1 MPVGRKSWKKKPNFK
16 DITVK
21 LHNISFNNLKRRK
34 GKMIFLVLG
43 LFIGIATIVTLL
55 SITESMS
62 RDIEDRL
69 DQFGANIVMVPRS
82 DNLALSYGGIT
93 MGGVNYQTV
102 EFDEARLPEIRTIE
116 FNKNLGLVA
125 PKVLGT
131 ATVKGKE
138 VLLMGV
144 DFETELQLKN
154 WWQFE
159 GTPPAAPN
167 ELLIG
172 SQTAATFNLGVGD
185 PLTIGGSDF
194 IITSIL
200 KPTGASEDGI
210 IIGDLHA
217 FQKILGK
224 DGKISM
230 VEIAAFCRD
239 CPITEMVLQIG
250 EKFPE
255 AKVTA
260 LRQAVMSKMQSI
272 EMFKTFS
279 YGIAVLVIFIG
290 SLLVFITMMGS
301 VNERTREI
309 GIFRAIG
316 FRRGHVMQIIL
327 LEAMVVGLVGGILG
341 YFGGSGI
348 AWATLPLVIKNGS
361 FAGLNYTLG
370 GVALLLSVALSLIAS
385 LYPAQKA
392 SKLDPSEALRA
403 L

>member
-1 MPVGRKSWKKKPNFK
+1 
-16 DITVK
+16 VK
-21 LHNISFNNLKRRK
+21 LHNISFNNLNRRK

-69 DQFGANIVMVPRS
+69 DQFGANIVMVPKS
-82 DNLALSYGGIT
+82 ENLSLSYGGVS
-93 MGGVNYQTV
+93 MGGVNYKTV
-102 EFDEARLPEIRTIE
+102 EFDEARIPDIRTIE
-116 FNKNLGLVA
+116 NSKNLGLVA
-125 PKVLGT
+125 PKILGLT
-131 ATVKGKE
+131 SIKGKN

-144 DFETELQLKN
+144 DFESELALKN

-159 GTPPAAPN
+159 GIPPAQPN

-172 SQTAATFNLGVGD
+172 SQTASTYKLGVGD
-185 PLTIGGSDF
+185 SLVLGEKEFTV
-194 IITSIL
+194 TSIL
-200 KPTGASEDGI
+200 KPTGATEDGI

-217 FQKILGK
+217 FQKVLGK
-224 DGKISM
+224 EGKVSM

-239 CPITEMVLQIG
+239 CPITELVLQIA
-250 EKFPE
+250 EKFPD

-272 EMFKTFS
+272 EMFKSFS

-290 SLLVFITMMGS
+290 SLLVFVTMMGS

-341 YFGGSGI
+341 YLGGNTI
-348 AWATLPLVIKNGS
+348 AFTAMPLVIKDGA
-361 FAGLNYTLG
+361 FAGFNYSLG
-370 GVALLLSVALSLIAS
+370 GLAVLLSIALSLIAS

>member
-1 MPVGRKSWKKKPNFK
+1 M
-16 DITVK
+16 K
-21 LHNISFNNLKRRK
+21 LHNISFNNLNRRK

-69 DQFGANIVMVPRS
+69 DQFGANIVMVPKS
-82 DNLALSYGGIT
+82 ENLSLSYGGVS
-93 MGGVNYQTV
+93 MGGVNYKTV
-102 EFDEARLPEIRTIE
+102 EFDEARIPDIRTIK
-116 FNKNLGLVA
+116 NANNLGLVA
-125 PKVLGT
+125 PKVLG
-131 ATVKGKE
+131 ASSVKGKD

-144 DFETELQLKN
+144 DFESELALKN
-154 WWQFE
+154 WWQWE
-159 GTPPAAPN
+159 GTPPAQPD

-172 SQTAATFNLGVGD
+172 SQTASTFKLAAGNSLMLGEKEFTV
-185 PLTIGGSDF
+185 TA
-194 IITSIL
+194 IL
-200 KPTGASEDGI
+200 KPTGATEDGI

-217 FQKILGK
+217 FQKVLGK
-224 DGKISM
+224 EGKVSM

-239 CPITEMVLQIG
+239 CPITELVLQIA
-250 EKFPE
+250 EKFPD

-272 EMFKTFS
+272 EMFKSFS

-290 SLLVFITMMGS
+290 SLLVFVTMMGS

-341 YFGGSGI
+341 YLGGNTI
-348 AWATLPLVIKNGS
+348 AFTAMPLVIKDGA
-361 FAGLNYTLG
+361 FAGFNYSMG
-370 GVALLLSVALSLIAS
+370 GLAVLLSIALSLIAS

>member
-1 MPVGRKSWKKKPNFK
+1 MRNAWKPWLKNQSLRDNKL
-16 DITVK
+16 K

-43 LFIGIATIVTLL
+43 LFIGIATIVTLM
-55 SITESMS
+55 SITESMTH
-62 RDIEDRL
+62 DIEDRL
-69 DQFGANIVMVPRS
+69 DQYGANIVMVPRS

-93 MGGVNYQTV
+93 MGGVNYKTV
-102 EFDEARLPEIRTIE
+102 EFAEEKIPEIRTIE
-116 FNKNLGLVA
+116 NSKNLGLVA
-125 PKVLGT
+125 PKVLGA
-131 ATVKGKE
+131 ATVMGKD

-144 DFETELQLKN
+144 DFETEMQLKN

-159 GTPPAAPN
+159 GAPPAAAD

-172 SQTAATFNLGVGD
+172 SQTAATFNLALGD
-185 PLTIGGSDF
+185 TLKIDNRDF
-194 IITSIL
+194 TVTTVL
-200 KPTGASEDGI
+200 KPTGASEDGM
-210 IIGDLHA
+210 IIGDLQT
-217 FQKILGK
+217 FQEILGK
-224 DGKISM
+224 EGKVSM
-230 VEIAAFCRD
+230 VEIQAFCRD
-239 CPITEMVLQIG
+239 CPITELVMQIS

-255 AKVTA
+255 AKVTG
-260 LRQAVMSKMQSI
+260 LRQAMMSKMQTV

-279 YGIAVLVIFIG
+279 YGIAILVIFIG
-290 SLLVFITMMGS
+290 SLLVFVTMMGS

-327 LEAMVVGLVGGILG
+327 LEAMVVGLVGGLLG
-341 YFGGSGI
+341 YLGGNAI
-348 AWATLPLVIKNGS
+348 AWASLPLVIKSSS
-361 FAGLNYTLG
+361 FAGLNYNLG
-370 GVALLLSVALSLIAS
+370 GISLLLAVALSLIAS

>member
-1 MPVGRKSWKKKPNFK
+1 M
-16 DITVK
+16 K
-21 LHNISFNNLKRRK
+21 LHNISFNNLGRRK
-34 GKMIFLVLG
+34 GKVIFLVLG

-82 DNLALSYGGIT
+82 ENLSLSYGGVS
-93 MGGVNYQTV
+93 MGGVNYKTV
-102 EFDEARLPEIRTIE
+102 EFDEARIPEIRTIE
-116 FNKNLGLVA
+116 NSNNLGLVA
-125 PKVLGT
+125 PKVLGA
-131 ATVKGKE
+131 ATVKDKD

-159 GTPPAAPN
+159 GAPPAAPD

-172 SQTAATFNLGVGD
+172 SQTAATFQLAVGD
-185 PLTIGGSDF
+185 SLTIGGDDF
-194 IITSIL
+194 VVTTIL

-217 FQKILGK
+217 FQKILSKEGK
-224 DGKISM
+224 VSM

-239 CPITEMVLQIG
+239 CPITELVLQIS

-290 SLLVFITMMGS
+290 SLLVFVTMMGS

-327 LEAMVVGLVGGILG
+327 LEAMIVGLVGGILG
-341 YFGGSGI
+341 YLGGNAI
-348 AWATLPLVIKNGS
+348 ALGAMPLVIKDGA
-361 FAGLNYTLG
+361 FAGFNYSLG
-370 GVALLLSVALSLIAS
+370 GIAVLLSIALSLIAS

>member
-1 MPVGRKSWKKKPNFK
+1 
-16 DITVK
+16 VK

-55 SITESMS
+55 SISESMS

-102 EFDEARLPEIRTIE
+102 EFAEESIPEIRTIE
-116 FNKNLGLVA
+116 NAKNLGLVA
-125 PKVLGT
+125 PKVLGA
-131 ATVKGKE
+131 ATIKE
-138 VLLMGV
+138 KDVLLMGV

-159 GTPPAAPN
+159 GAPPVNAN

-172 SQTAATFNLGVGD
+172 SQTAATFNLEVGD
-185 PLTIGGSDF
+185 TLTIDSQDF
-194 IITSIL
+194 VVTTIL

-224 DGKISM
+224 EGRVSM

-239 CPITEMVLQIG
+239 CPITELVLQIG
-250 EKFPE
+250 EKFPD

-272 EMFKTFS
+272 DMFKTFS

-290 SLLVFITMMGS
+290 SLLVFVTMMGS

-327 LEAMVVGLVGGILG
+327 LEAMVVGLIGGILG
-341 YFGGSGI
+341 YVGGNGI
-348 AWATLPLVIKNGS
+348 AWAAMPLVVKDGT
-361 FAGLNYTLG
+361 FAGLNYNLG
-370 GVALLLSVALSLIAS
+370 GMALLLSVALSLIAS

>member
-1 MPVGRKSWKKKPNFK
+1 
-16 DITVK
+16 
-21 LHNISFNNLKRRK
+21 
-34 GKMIFLVLG
+34 MIFLVLG

-69 DQFGANIVMVPRS
+69 DQFGANIVMVPRTE
-82 DNLALSYGGIT
+82 NLSLSYGGVS
-93 MGGVNYQTV
+93 MGGVNYKTV
-102 EFDEARLPEIRTIE
+102 EFDEARIPDIRSIK
-116 FNKNLGLVA
+116 NANNLGIVA

-131 ATVKGKE
+131 ASVKGKD

-144 DFETELQLKN
+144 DFESELALKN
-154 WWQFE
+154 WWQWE
-159 GTPPAAPN
+159 GTPPAQPD

-172 SQTAATFNLGVGD
+172 SQTATTFNLAVGD
-185 PLTIGGSDF
+185 SLVLDEKEFTV
-194 IITSIL
+194 TSIL
-200 KPTGASEDGI
+200 KPTGATEDGI

-217 FQKILGK
+217 LQGVLGK
-224 DGKISM
+224 EGKVSM

-239 CPITEMVLQIG
+239 CPITELVLQIA
-250 EKFPE
+250 EKFPD

-272 EMFKTFS
+272 ELFKSFS
-279 YGIAVLVIFIG
+279 YGIAILVVFIG
-290 SLLVFITMMGS
+290 SLLVFVTMMGS

-327 LEAMVVGLVGGILG
+327 LEAMVVGLIGGVLG
-341 YFGGSGI
+341 YLGGNGI
-348 AWATLPLVIKNGS
+348 ALVAMPLVMKNGS
-361 FAGLNYTLG
+361 FAGFNYNLG
-370 GVALLLSVALSLIAS
+370 GIAVLLSVALSLIAS

-392 SKLDPSEALRA
+392 SNLDPSEALRA

>member
-1 MPVGRKSWKKKPNFK
+1 L
-16 DITVK
+16 K

-34 GKMIFLVLG
+34 GKVLFLVMG
-43 LFIGIATIVTLL
+43 LLIGIATIVTLI

-69 DQFGANIVMVPRS
+69 DQFGANIVMVPKS
-82 DNLALSYGGIT
+82 KNLSLSYGGIS
-93 MGGVNYQTV
+93 MGGVNV
-102 EFDEARLPEIRTIE
+102 ETAEFNEADIPRIRTIE
-116 FNKNLGLVA
+116 NQENLGMVA
-125 PKVLGT
+125 PKILGGT
-131 ATVKGKE
+131 EVPEFGP

-144 DFETELQLKN
+144 DLETELTLKN
-154 WWQFE
+154 WWMFD
-159 GTPPAAPN
+159 GAPPADSN
-167 ELLIG
+167 QLILG
-172 SQTAATFNLGVGD
+172 SEAAAALGKKLGDTLALQGQTFTVS
-185 PLTIGGSDF
+185 TI
-194 IITSIL
+194 L
-200 KPTGASEDGI
+200 HPTGASEDSL

-217 FQKILGK
+217 IQKVLGK
-224 DGKISM
+224 EGKISM
-230 VEIAAFCRD
+230 VEVAAFCRD
-239 CPITEMVLQIG
+239 CPITEMVLQIA

-260 LRQAVMSKMQSI
+260 LQQAVMSKMQSI
-272 EMFKTFS
+272 EMFKSFS

-290 SLLVFITMMGS
+290 SLLVFVTMMGS

-327 LEAMVVGLVGGILG
+327 LEAMVVGIIGGLLGFVGGNL
-341 YFGGSGI
+341 I
-348 AWATLPLVIKNGS
+348 AWAVMPLVVDNGT
-361 FAGLNYTLG
+361 FAGMNPSLG
-370 GVALLLSVALSLIAS
+370 GVAILLSISLSLLAS

>member
-1 MPVGRKSWKKKPNFK
+1 M
-16 DITVK
+16 K
-21 LHNISFNNLKRRK
+21 LHNISFNNLGRRK

-69 DQFGANIVMVPRS
+69 DQFGANIVMVPKS
-82 DNLALSYGGIT
+82 ENLSLSYGGVS
-93 MGGVNYQTV
+93 MGGVNYKTV
-102 EFDEARLPEIRTIE
+102 EFDEARIPEIRTIE
-116 FNKNLGLVA
+116 NSKNIGLVA
-125 PKVLGT
+125 PKVLGA
-131 ATVKGKE
+131 ATVMGKNI
-138 VLLMGV
+138 LLMGV
-144 DFETELQLKN
+144 DLETELQLKN
-154 WWQFE
+154 WWQFQ
-159 GTPPAAPN
+159 GAPPAAAN
-167 ELLIG
+167 ELIIG
-172 SQTAATFNLGVGD
+172 SQTAATYQLAVGD
-185 PLTIGGSDF
+185 SLAIGGEDF
-194 IITSIL
+194 VVTTIL

-224 DGKISM
+224 EGKVSM
-230 VEIAAFCRD
+230 VEVQAFCRD
-239 CPITEMVLQIG
+239 CPITELVLQIS

-272 EMFKTFS
+272 DMFKTFS

-290 SLLVFITMMGS
+290 SLLVFVTMMGS

-341 YFGGSGI
+341 YLGGNAI
-348 AWATLPLVIKNGS
+348 ALAAMPFVLREGT
-361 FAGLNYTLG
+361 FAGLNYNLG
-370 GVALLLSVALSLIAS
+370 GVAVLLSIALSLIAS

-392 SKLDPSEALRA
+392 SRLDPSEALRA